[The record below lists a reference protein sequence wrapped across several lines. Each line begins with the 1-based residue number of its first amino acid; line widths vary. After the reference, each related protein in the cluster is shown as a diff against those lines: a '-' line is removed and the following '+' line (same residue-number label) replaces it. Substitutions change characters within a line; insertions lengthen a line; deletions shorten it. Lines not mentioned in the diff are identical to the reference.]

1 MNNPPTAVTRTDLPG
16 LLNRGKVRDLYD
28 LGRSLMIVAT
38 DRISAFDV
46 VMDDPVPGKGLVLTQ
61 LTRFWLETLPACR
74 PHHLNYVVSADRVP
88 PGFEESLDLL
98 AGRAMVVK
106 KADVLPIECVVRGYL
121 VGGGWKEYEETGSV
135 SGIDLPPGL
144 RIADKLPQPTF
155 TPSTKAA
162 AGHDEPI
169 SFERAWKIARHF
181 MLERGATPGAGRAL
195 METARQRSLD
205 IYRQA
210 RDYAAARGII
220 IADTKFEFGI
230 ADNELLLVDEVLTP
244 DSSRFWPADKYRVGK
259 NPPSF
264 DKQFLRDYL
273 SGLKWNKKSPPPHI
287 PDEILAQTSARYHE
301 AYRLLTGSDV

>member
-1 MNNPPTAVTRTDLPG
+1 MSKAPAAITRTDLPG
-16 LLNRGKVRDLYD
+16 LVNRGKVRDMYD
-28 LGRSLMIVAT
+28 LGTSLMIVAT

-46 VMDDPVPGKGLVLTQ
+46 VMDQPVPGKGVVLTQ

-74 PHHLNYVVSADRVP
+74 PHHLQYVVSAGHVP
-88 PGFEESLDLL
+88 PGFEESLDAL
-98 AGRAMVVK
+98 ARRAMVVK

-135 SGIDLPPGL
+135 SGIDLPAGL
-144 RIADKLPQPTF
+144 RIADKLPEPIF
-155 TPSTKAA
+155 TPSTKAT

-169 SFERAWKIARHF
+169 SFDQAWKIARHF
-181 MLERGATPGAGRAL
+181 MLERGATPGAGRAV
-195 METARQRSLD
+195 MEAARQRSLD

-210 RDYAAARGII
+210 RDYAAKRGII
-220 IADTKFEFGI
+220 IADTKFEFGL

-244 DSSRFWPADKYRVGK
+244 DSSRFWPADKYQVGK

-273 SGLKWNKKSPPPHI
+273 SGLKWNKQPPPPRI
-287 PDEILAQTSARYHE
+287 PANILTQTSARYHE
-301 AYRLLTGSDV
+301 AYRLLTGSDL